1 MDKDKK
7 IEEICEAVVIVTGLN
22 ELILTIET
30 DQDHKNC
37 EHEALVIGTIAYIK
51 HIRGKYYALSR
62 TKMTIDKN
70 GNIVPI

>member
-7 IEEICEAVVIVTGLN
+7 IEEICESCVIVAGLN
-22 ELILTIET
+22 ELILGIET
-30 DQDHKNC
+30 DQDQDC
-37 EHEALVIGTIAYIK
+37 ECETLVRDTLLYIK
-51 HIRGKYYALSR
+51 HIRSKYYALSR